1 MESNSSTAP
10 ASPGHLSRFKN
21 LKVGIDRNMTWLA
34 VVLSVGL
41 HFASMAIMHWKDSMR
56 EPIVEK
62 ASVTKVRIL
71 SNPNGNPNITQTKV
85 VEIAKPK
92 PKPKPK
98 KKTAARAIVKD
109 PPKEEPAP
117 PEEEVAN
124 NLPQSFG
131 DDPTGGIV
139 GTGTSNTDG
148 SDGVSANA
156 EPIER
161 VNPEFPEEARLK
173 GIEGWV
179 LVRFDIA
186 EDGRVENVEVVDAS
200 PRNMFERDARK
211 AVKKWKYA
219 PRMSNGQPVRV
230 VGREVQVDFKLAG

>member
-1 MESNSSTAP
+1 MESNSNNAP
-10 ASPGHLSRFKN
+10 ASPGHLSRFKS
-21 LKVGIDRNMTWLA
+21 LKAHIDRNAIWLA
-34 VVLSVGL
+34 VVVSVGL
-41 HFASMAIMHWKDSMR
+41 HFASVAVMHWKDSMK

-62 ASVTKVRIL
+62 AQVARVRIL
-71 SNPNGNPNITQTKV
+71 ANPNGNPNITQTKV

-92 PKPKPK
+92 PKPKK
-98 KKTAARAIVKD
+98 KKTQARAITKE

-139 GTGTSNTDG
+139 GTGVSTTDG
-148 SDGVSANA
+148 SEDGVSANA

-161 VNPEFPEEARLK
+161 INPEFPEEARLK

-179 LVRFDIA
+179 IIRFDIT
-186 EDGRVENVEVVDAS
+186 EEGSVENVQIVDAS
-200 PRNMFERDARK
+200 PRNLFEREARK
-211 AVKKWKYA
+211 AVKRWKYA
-219 PRMSNGQPVRV
+219 PRMSKGQAVRV
-230 VGREVQVDFKLAG
+230 VGREITLDFKLEG